1 MTSVSIFAEQR
12 EKFTQK
18 DRELVKELID
28 MHADMCMALD
38 LTQGVCPDEN
48 PEKNSLMQYERT
60 LAATVERLKELS
72 PYLK

>member
-1 MTSVSIFAEQR
+1 
-12 EKFTQK
+12 
-18 DRELVKELID
+18 